1 MELRIFKKKSL
12 HNKFFLKFFLSH
24 IVNNLFV
31 KTFISRNKI
40 IGYFL
45 KLFEIK
51 IGNNICVSEGIYIR
65 TGTHYFKD
73 DKFKFSLKDEVIGSN
88 Y

>member
-1 MELRIFKKKSL
+1 MFKKKSL

-31 KTFISRNKI
+31 NTFISRNKI

-51 IGNNICVSEGIYIR
+51 IGNNIFVYEGIYIR
-65 TGTHYFKD
+65 TGTHDFKD